1 MRRIVSQVEAQP
13 YLPRS
18 YIGDATPDNL
28 YEVPAPPYVISVS
41 DNPYSGDPD
50 SGTYKVFVS
59 CSGAASPRP
68 ITVARNNRGIWK
80 AREWSSIIVGVKAPA
95 TQGDDDL

>member
-1 MRRIVSQVEAQP
+1 MRRIASQIEAQP

-18 YIGDATPDNL
+18 YIGGATPDNL
-28 YEVPAPPYVISVS
+28 YKVAAPPYAITVS
-41 DNPYSGDPD
+41 DSTYSGDPD

-68 ITVARNNRGIWK
+68 VTVTRNNRGTWK
-80 AREWSSIIVGVKAPA
+80 AREPSSIIVGVEAPA
-95 TQGDDDL
+95 TQRDDDL